1 MLNFF
6 EIIFQALFILG
17 FAAYA
22 QAGQWV
28 YVPDQYEGKKHNFLA
43 IFVISYFME
52 FHIISTKYA
61 GTDISNI
68 VFVKKNYS
76 QTEIFQEKLIFHSWH
91 K

>member
-1 MLNFF
+1 MFLK
-6 EIIFQALFILG
+6 IIFQALFILG

-52 FHIISTKYA
+52 FHIISTKNMQ

-68 VFVKKNYS
+68 VFVRKIYS
-76 QTEIFQEKLIFHSWH
+76 QTEILMKN
-91 K
+91 